1 MTSERTTSL
10 QRRRLLGAAA
20 AGSLLPSTLLAQS
33 APLTAACG
41 EQTARQ
47 TAGPFFKPDSPR
59 RISLI
64 ENASQN
70 SKLVVTGLV
79 LSVSCKPVANAL
91 LDFWHA
97 DELGEYDNK
106 GFSYRGHQLTDA
118 QGRWRLE
125 TIVPGEYPGRARH
138 IHVNVQAPNR
148 RILTTQLYFPEEL
161 GHHRDGLYQSSLQL
175 KIDRKESL
183 LDGRFDFV
191 VDA

>member
-1 MTSERTTSL
+1 MIT
-10 QRRRLLGAAA
+10 RRRLLGGVLA
-20 AGSLLPSTLLAQS
+20 LPFVSGQALAQ
-33 APLTAACG
+33 LTPACG
-41 EQTARQ
+41 KQTARQ

-59 RISLI
+59 RASLI

-79 LSVSCKPVANAL
+79 LSASCKPVANAL

-97 DELGEYDNK
+97 DEFGDYDNR
-106 GFSYRGHQLTDA
+106 GFGYRGHQLADA

-138 IHVNVQAPNR
+138 IHVNVQAPGGR
-148 RILTTQLYFPEEL
+148 VLTTQLYFPEEL
-161 GHHRDGLYQSSLQL
+161 GHHRDRLYQSSLQL
-175 KIDRKESL
+175 KIDKKENL